1 MKLYSAHAADQS
13 NRNEGCLRS
22 TLKIKPKKGKAVFWY
37 NHHLNPLNGMV
48 GALNH
53 EAIFAHCEVKQG
65 VKWTASSWL
74 NIIGDGEL
82 KLRTWR
88 RGTNLLHD
96 PAKSKSIKRLM
107 GTNEPK
113 LELEE
118 YEKDFYAM
126 IHGKPTQQQQQS
138 VPSNNQN
145 NYNNSTA
152 GYQYKQS
159 SNPLQALQ
167 LLSKDLSNEQL
178 SVLAAKVH
186 RILGLQCLPDD
197 ITL

>member
-1 MKLYSAHAADQS
+1 
-13 NRNEGCLRS
+13 
-22 TLKIKPKKGKAVFWY
+22 
-37 NHHLNPLNGMV
+37 MV
-48 GALNH
+48 GSLHH
-53 EAIFAHCEVKQG
+53 EAIFANCEVKQG

-96 PAKSKSIKRLM
+96 PIKSKLIKRVL
-107 GTNEPK
+107 GTNESK

-126 IHGKPTQQQQQS
+126 IHGKPEQS
-138 VPSNNQN
+138 KFKSNPQN
-145 NYNNSTA
+145 VENGTA
-152 GYQYKQS
+152 GAMDSGYQYKQP
-159 SNPLQALQ
+159 SNALQAVQ

-178 SVLAAKVH
+178 TILAAKVH
-186 RILGLQCLPDD
+186 RILGLQCLPHD
-197 ITL
+197 ITMHSW

>member
-1 MKLYSAHAADQS
+1 
-13 NRNEGCLRS
+13 
-22 TLKIKPKKGKAVFWY
+22 
-37 NHHLNPLNGMV
+37 MV
-48 GALNH
+48 GSLHH

-96 PAKSKSIKRLM
+96 PIKSKLIKRVL

-126 IHGKPTQQQQQS
+126 IHGKPEQS
-138 VPSNNQN
+138 KPKNLVNG
-145 NYNNSTA
+145 TA
-152 GYQYKQS
+152 DAKDSGYQYKQL
-159 SNPLQALQ
+159 SNALQAVQ

-186 RILGLQCLPDD
+186 RILGLQCLPND
-197 ITL
+197 ITI

>member
-1 MKLYSAHAADQS
+1 
-13 NRNEGCLRS
+13 
-22 TLKIKPKKGKAVFWY
+22 
-37 NHHLNPLNGMV
+37 MV
-48 GALNH
+48 GSLHH

-96 PAKSKSIKRLM
+96 PKKSKLIKHLL

-126 IHGKPTQQQQQS
+126 LHGKPQQKHPQS
-138 VPSNNQN
+138 NIHHSSNETVAKD
-145 NYNNSTA
+145 SE
-152 GYQYKQS
+152 YQYKQP
-159 SNPLQALQ
+159 SNALQAVQ
-167 LLSKDLSNEQL
+167 LLSNDLSDEQL

-186 RILGLQCLPDD
+186 RILGLQCLPSD